1 LSISTIDPASFEASP
16 WRRLSKTYD
25 AFLAA
30 GTDEDE
36 AREAAAEIAV
46 YENRLARIEADVAR
60 IKTQM
65 ATKTGGFAQTFVL
78 LGGVA
83 ALIRLLH

>member
-1 LSISTIDPASFEASP
+1 MALM
-16 WRRLSKTYD
+16 LSKSYD
-25 AFLAA
+25 AFLSA
-30 GTDEDE
+30 GAPEDK
-36 AREAAAEIAV
+36 AREAAEGIAA
-46 YENRLARIEADVAR
+46 YENRLARIEADIAM

-65 ATKTGGFAQTFVL
+65 ATKSWVFAQTFVL

>member
-1 LSISTIDPASFEASP
+1 MTLM
-16 WRRLSKTYD
+16 LSKTYD
-25 AFLAA
+25 AFFSA
-30 GTDEDE
+30 GAPEHK
-36 AREAAAEIAV
+36 AREAAEEIPA
-46 YENRLARIEADVAR
+46 YENRLARIEADIAM

-65 ATKTGGFAQTFVL
+65 ATKSWVFAQTFIL

>member
-1 LSISTIDPASFEASP
+1 MLSSLLGRPKTRPA
-16 WRRLSKTYD
+16 RRPRKS
-25 AFLAA
+25 A
-30 GTDEDE
+30 
-36 AREAAAEIAV
+36 
-46 YENRLARIEADVAR
+46 YENRLARIEADIAM

-65 ATKTGGFAQTFVL
+65 VTKSWVFAQTFIL

>member
-1 LSISTIDPASFEASP
+1 MALM
-16 WRRLSKTYD
+16 LSKTYD
-25 AFLAA
+25 AFLSA
-30 GTDEDE
+30 GAPEDK
-36 AREAAAEIAV
+36 AREAAEEIAA
-46 YENRLARIEADVAR
+46 YENRLARIEADIAM

-65 ATKTGGFAQTFVL
+65 ATKSWVFAQTFVL